1 MRSIYVKESEL
12 LRLMKYRKEV
22 NVNSKEKIN
31 KVKRS
36 IKVKNEDE
44 KGIK

>member
-22 NVNSKEKIN
+22 YEKSKENN